1 MYLDN
6 LWGESLSE
14 YNQIQEQQEIKLVN
28 EEVTMFDQKPC

>member
-14 YNQIQEQQEIKLVN
+14 YNQIQEQREIKLLN
-28 EEVTMFDQKPC
+28 EEVTMLDQKPC

>member
-14 YNQIQEQQEIKLVN
+14 YNQIQEQQEIKLLN
-28 EEVTMFDQKPC
+28 EEVTMLDQKPC